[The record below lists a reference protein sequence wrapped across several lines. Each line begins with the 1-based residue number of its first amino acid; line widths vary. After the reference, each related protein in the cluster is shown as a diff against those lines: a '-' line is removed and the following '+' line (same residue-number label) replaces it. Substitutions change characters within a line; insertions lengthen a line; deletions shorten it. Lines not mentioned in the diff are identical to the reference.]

1 MKDDFVTKEEI
12 EGALKKSHP
21 DESVDT
27 IRRMVDNFIEEA
39 HGSEEAYEKHLAEYR
54 ERQAGKFDPD
64 IDEEFFEEVRES
76 VEPRCIRNP
85 EYAKDF
91 EIERLNQVNLG
102 FSPVEA
108 SDRAFLILRSR
119 VGDKLFEV
127 PPDSEVDPQITK
139 LEELGFILTDGQKL
153 HIQTLMKVKGIN
165 AADAMRE
172 VGELEGVWN
181 HTVTKE
187 LEKAGGKEKQYYD
200 ALSNEDRRVLHALKA
215 AQPEAGWTAQK
226 FYRQEYGKS
235 VPKPKREKEPM
246 VPREEHDKM
255 IDHFCNKHGFTRD
268 EVEEFLNN

>member
-1 MKDDFVTKEEI
+1 MSDHFVTKEEV
-12 EGALKKSHP
+12 ESALKKAHP

-27 IRRMVDNFIEEA
+27 IQRMVGNFIEEA
-39 HGSEEAYEKHLAEYR
+39 HGSEETYEKHLAEYR

-108 SDRAFLILRSR
+108 SDRAFFILRSR
-119 VGDKLFEV
+119 VGDKLFEA

-153 HIQTLMKVKGIN
+153 QVATLMKVKGLN

-181 HTVTKE
+181 HAVTKE

-226 FYRQEYGKS
+226 FYKQEYGKS
-235 VPKPKREKEPM
+235 VPKPKRQEPT
-246 VPREEHDKM
+246 VPLSEHNKM
-255 IDHFCNKHGFTRD
+255 ILDFCRKHGIHPD
-268 EVEEFLNN
+268 DIEYYLND